1 LTLVKCPVFT
11 AAAPLSARFDRD
23 MDAELLS
30 TAADR
35 DASAADFNAIL
46 SCNATAYVRAME
58 VW

>member
-11 AAAPLSARFDRD
+11 AAVLLSARTDRD
-23 MDAELLS
+23 MGAELLF

-35 DASAADFNAIL
+35 DASADDFNAIL